1 MPTINTVNPMA
12 NAKKKCRHCK
22 IYATPDSGVKVPLGF
37 FCSMDCVVKHGKKAA
52 VYTSEKRK
60 RETLAKLRDKVK
72 TASEWRVE
80 AQTAFNAYVRYRDR
94 DLPCISCD
102 EKGSHEGLGGY
113 WDAGHYRSR
122 GAAKHL
128 SFNLHNCHKQCHKC
142 NRYLSG
148 NVVEYRHRLIKRI
161 GLITVE
167 ALEYNNCTVKHDIKY
182 LRRIKQI
189 FKAKLKQ
196 KRNNK

>member
-1 MPTINTVNPMA
+1 MA
-12 NAKKKCRHCK
+12 NSKKKCRACK
-22 IYATPDSGVKVPLGF
+22 EYGLVESGIKVPLGF
-37 FCSMDCVVKHGKKAA
+37 FCSMDCVVKHGSKAA
-52 VYTSEKRK
+52 RVASDKRK
-60 RETLAKLRDKVK
+60 RQTLTKLKESVK

-102 EKGSHEGLGGY
+102 ATGSHEGIGGY
-113 WDAGHYRSR
+113 WDCGHFYSR
-122 GAAKHL
+122 GARREL
-128 SFNLHNCHKQCHKC
+128 SFNLWNAHKQCHRC
-142 NRYLSG
+142 NRYLSS
-148 NVVEYRHRLIKRI
+148 NPQEYRRRLIIKI
-161 GLITVE
+161 GIDRVD
-167 ALEYNNCTVKHDIKY
+167 ALEAYAVVRHDIKY

>member
-1 MPTINTVNPMA
+1 MA

-22 IYATPDSGVKVPLGF
+22 EYSLVETGITVPLGH
-37 FCSMDCVVKHGKKAA
+37 FCSMACVVQHGSKAA
-52 VYTSEKRK
+52 RVASDKRK
-60 RETLAKLRDKVK
+60 RKTLTQLRDKVK

-80 AQTAFNAYVRYRDR
+80 AQTAFNAYVRHRDR

-102 EKGSHEGLGGY
+102 STGIHEGIGGY

-128 SFNLHNCHKQCHKC
+128 SFHLHNCHKQCHKC

-148 NVVEYRHRLIKRI
+148 NIVEYRKRLIINI
-161 GLITVE
+161 GLERVDK
-167 ALEYNNCTVKHDIKY
+167 LENNNDTVKHDITY

-189 FKAKLKQ
+189 FKAKLRIKKKLQ
-196 KRNNK
+196 LT

>member
-1 MPTINTVNPMA
+1 MKPTGKPMA
-12 NAKKKCRHCK
+12 NAKKKWRHCK
-22 IYATPDSGVKVPLGF
+22 EYDLVELGIKVPLGW
-37 FCSMDCVVKHGKKAA
+37 FCSMSCVVQHGKKAA
-52 VYTSEKRK
+52 TAVSDKRK
-60 RETLAKLRDKVK
+60 RQTLTKLKESVK

-102 EKGSHEGLGGY
+102 ATGDHDGLGGY

-128 SFNLHNCHKQCHKC
+128 SFNLYNCHKQCHKC

-148 NVVEYRHRLIKRI
+148 NVVEYRIRLVDRI
-161 GLITVE
+161 GLDKVV
-167 ALEYNNCTVKHDIKY
+167 ALEHSNEVVRHDIAY
-182 LRRIKQI
+182 LARIKKV
-189 FKAKLKQ
+189 FKAKLKI
-196 KRNNK
+196 KRSFDA

>member
-1 MPTINTVNPMA
+1 MA
-12 NAKKKCRHCK
+12 NSKKRCRCCK
-22 IYATPDSGVKVPLGF
+22 SYALVETGITVPLGF
-37 FCSMDCVVKHGKKAA
+37 FCSMDCVVAHSSKAGKVAS
-52 VYTSEKRK
+52 VKRK
-60 RETLAKLRDKVK
+60 KQNLAKLKESVK

-102 EKGSHEGLGGY
+102 ATGNHDGLGGY

-128 SFNLHNCHKQCHKC
+128 SFHLHNCHKQCHKC

-148 NVVEYRHRLIKRI
+148 NVVEYRKRLIMRI
-161 GLITVE
+161 GSERVDK
-167 ALEYNNCTVKHDIKY
+167 LENNNDTVKHDITY

-189 FKAKLKQ
+189 FKNKLRI
-196 KRNNK
+196 KRLFNA

>member
-1 MPTINTVNPMA
+1 MA
-12 NAKKKCRHCK
+12 NAKKKCRSCK
-22 IYATPDSGVKVPLGF
+22 EYSLVESGIKVPLGF
-37 FCSMDCVVKHGKKAA
+37 FCSMDCVVEHGKKGARVA
-52 VYTSEKRK
+52 SDKRK
-60 RETLAKLRDKVK
+60 RQTLTKLKESVK

-80 AQTAFNAYVRYRDR
+80 AQAAFNAYIRYRDR

-102 EKGSHEGLGGY
+102 SSGDHDGGY

-128 SFNLHNCHKQCHKC
+128 SFHQHNCHKQCHKC

-148 NVVEYRHRLIKRI
+148 NVVEYRKRLIMRI
-161 GLITVE
+161 SSERVDK
-167 ALEYNNCTVKHDIKY
+167 LENNNDTVKHDITY

-189 FKAKLKQ
+189 FKAKLKLKKKQ
-196 KRNNK
+196 

>member
-1 MPTINTVNPMA
+1 MDGDTKAARIVA

-22 IYATPDSGVKVPLGF
+22 EYGLVKSGVKVPLGW
-37 FCSMDCVVKHGKKAA
+37 FCAMSCVIQHGKKAA
-52 VYTSEKRK
+52 TVVSEKRK
-60 RETLAKLRDKVK
+60 RQTLTKLKESVK

-102 EKGSHEGLGGY
+102 ATGSHEGIGGY
-113 WDAGHYRSR
+113 WDCGHFYSR
-122 GAAKHL
+122 GARREL
-128 SFNLHNCHKQCHKC
+128 SFNLWNAHKQCHRC
-142 NRYLSG
+142 NRYLSS
-148 NVVEYRHRLIKRI
+148 NPQEYRRRLIIKI
-161 GLITVE
+161 GIDRVD
-167 ALEYNNCTVKHDIKY
+167 ALEAYAVVRHDIKY

>member
-1 MPTINTVNPMA
+1 MCLFRALQPVSYPLLTLPTTSSRSI
-12 NAKKKCRHCK
+12 
-22 IYATPDSGVKVPLGF
+22 S
-37 FCSMDCVVKHGKKAA
+37 CVVQHGKKAA
-52 VYTSEKRK
+52 TAVSDKRK
-60 RETLAKLRDKVK
+60 RQTLTELKESVK

-80 AQTAFNAYVRYRDR
+80 AQTAFNAYVRHRDR

-102 EKGSHEGLGGY
+102 SSADKVNGY

-128 SFNLHNCHKQCHKC
+128 SFHQHNCHKQCHKC

-148 NVVEYRHRLIKRI
+148 NVVEYRHRLIERI

-189 FKAKLKQ
+189 FKAKLRLSIKLSDI
-196 KRNNK
+196 

>member
-1 MPTINTVNPMA
+1 MP

-22 IYATPDSGVKVPLGF
+22 EYDLVESGIKVPLGW
-37 FCSMDCVVKHGKKAA
+37 FCSMSCVVQHGKKAA
-52 VYTSEKRK
+52 TAVSDKRK
-60 RETLAKLRDKVK
+60 RQTLTKLKESVK

-102 EKGSHEGLGGY
+102 ATGDHDGLGGY

-128 SFNLHNCHKQCHKC
+128 SFHLHNCHKQCHKC

-148 NVVEYRHRLIKRI
+148 NVVEYRKRLIMRI
-161 GLITVE
+161 GSERVDK
-167 ALEYNNCTVKHDIKY
+167 LENNNDTVKHDITY

-189 FKAKLKQ
+189 FKNKLRIKKKLQ
-196 KRNNK
+196 LP

>member
-1 MPTINTVNPMA
+1 MA
-12 NAKKKCRHCK
+12 NSKKRCRCCK
-22 IYATPDSGVKVPLGF
+22 SYALVETGITVPLGF
-37 FCSMDCVVKHGKKAA
+37 FCSMDCVVAHSSKAGKVAS
-52 VYTSEKRK
+52 VKRK
-60 RETLAKLRDKVK
+60 KQNLAKLKESVK

-102 EKGSHEGLGGY
+102 ATGNHDGLGGY

-128 SFNLHNCHKQCHKC
+128 SFHLHNCHKQCHKC

-148 NVVEYRHRLIKRI
+148 NVVEYRKRLIMRI
-161 GLITVE
+161 GSERVDK
-167 ALEYNNCTVKHDIKY
+167 LENNNDTVKHDITY

-189 FKAKLKQ
+189 FKNKLRIKKKLQ
-196 KRNNK
+196 LP